1 MINNAYIYTI
11 ENNLPMK
18 RYIVLLSAAML
29 SLMPLMA
36 RENLDRSGKIA
47 KDFKA
52 RREVVTDNGY
62 FDIFSTLSG
71 KRLQAMQ
78 FLYAYM
84 PLPDIADYS
93 AEFHLENVDYALL
106 AREEMSWGS
115 QVPVREFMHF
125 VLPVRVNNENLDG
138 SRAVFYKELKERVQD
153 LSMRE
158 AVLEVNHWC
167 HEKVTYTPSDI
178 RTSSPLAT
186 VRTAYGRCGEESTF
200 TVAALRAVGIPAR
213 QVYTPRWA
221 HTDNNH
227 AWVEAWVDGEWH
239 FLGACEPEPVLDLA
253 WFNAPASRGML
264 MHTNVFGSYD
274 GPEEV
279 LSVTPCYTEINVTAN
294 YAPVVTTRIKV
305 VDENGAPLKA
315 RVEFKIFNYA
325 EFFTA
330 AEKET
335 DSKGCTSITT
345 GYGDMVAWA
354 SAGGKFGFV
363 KFTAGKENDIK
374 LVVDKAP
381 GYSATFEMDI
391 VPPRE
396 RNTVPFV
403 SEAQAA
409 GNVRRFAHEDS
420 IRNAYV
426 ATFMSPDEAL
436 AFARKLE
443 FCDGH
448 EKVVAQLMLKSRGNH
463 ATIKKFLSETPRE
476 QRELA
481 YYLLLSISDKDLRDV
496 SLPVLRDHL
505 KHTARNGSYDNVYRN
520 YILNPRVSNEMIT
533 PYKEFF
539 KGCFNEDER
548 KHFAGDPQRWVKWCR
563 ANIKVDAAW
572 NPLSLCMSPRGVWE
586 MRVADPHSRDIFFVS
601 VARAMG
607 IPARIDEV
615 TGKTQYMENYR
626 WVDVDFDVAATG
638 TRAAPQ
644 GTVKASYTPTRFIDN
659 PRYYSHFSISKIVDG
674 RLQLLGYPEEGVTW
688 ESLLKDGTALDAG
701 DYFMMTGT
709 RMADGSVL
717 AHLTFFAVE
726 KDKECNLGYVQR
738 ESSEQ
743 LQVIGDFNSENLFYD
758 LAEERTRSLLSSTG
772 RGYYIIA
779 VVAPGSEPTNHFLR
793 DVMPYK
799 DDFEKWGQK
808 MVLLFRDKDEAGR
821 FVNDFPELPST
832 VVWGTDIDDK
842 IYNEIVTNMKLQ
854 NPNRPLI
861 LVADTFNRVVF
872 VSQGY
877 SIGLGEQL
885 VKVIKQ
891 LGE

>member
-1 MINNAYIYTI
+1 MFFV
-11 ENNLPMK
+11 MS
-18 RYIVLLSAAML
+18 LS
-29 SLMPLMA
+29 A
-36 RENLDRSGKIA
+36 RENLDKNGKFA
-47 KDFKA
+47 KDFNA
-52 RREVVTDNGY
+52 RRELVADKSY
-62 FDIFSTLSG
+62 FDIFGTLSG
-71 KRLQAMQ
+71 NRLQAMQ

-93 AEFHLENVDYALL
+93 AEYHLENVDYALR
-106 AREEMSWGS
+106 ARAEMPWGK

-125 VLPVRVNNENLDG
+125 VLPVRVNNENLDC

-153 LSMRE
+153 LTMRE

-264 MHTNVFGSYD
+264 MHTNVFGSYN

-294 YAPVVTTRIKV
+294 YAPVVTTKINV

-315 RVEFKIFNYA
+315 NVEFKIFNYA

-330 AEKET
+330 AAKET
-335 DSKGCTSITT
+335 DDKGRTSITT

-354 SAGGKFGFV
+354 SVGGKFGFV
-363 KFTAGKENDIK
+363 KFTAGKDQNVK
-374 LVVDKAP
+374 LVVDKES
-381 GYSATFEMDI
+381 GYSATLEMDI
-391 VPPRE
+391 VPPHE

-403 SEAQAA
+403 SAEQAA
-409 GNVRRFAHEDS
+409 ENTRRFAVEDS

-426 ATFMSPDEAL
+426 STFMTPDEAL
-436 AFARKLE
+436 AFAQKME
-443 FCDGH
+443 YCFGY
-448 EKVVAQLMLKSRGNH
+448 EKIVAQMLVKSRGNH
-463 ATIKKFLSETPRE
+463 KTITKFLAETPRAE
-476 QRELA
+476 RELA
-481 YYLLLSISDKDLRDV
+481 YYLLKSLSDKDLRDV
-496 SLPVLRDHL
+496 NIWVLRDHMRN
-505 KHTARNGSYDNVYRN
+505 TVRNGAYDEDFQK
-520 YILNPRVSNEMIT
+520 YILCPRVSNEMIT
-533 PYKEFF
+533 PYKGFF
-539 KGCFNEDER
+539 KRHFTAEEKR
-548 KHFAGDPQRWVKWCR
+548 YFAGDPQRWVKWCR
-563 ANIKVDAAW
+563 DNIKVDATW
-572 NPLSLCMSPRGVWE
+572 NPLSLCMSPRGVWN

-601 VARAMG
+601 GARAMG

-615 TGKTQYMENYR
+615 TGKTQYMENYK
-626 WVDVDFDVAATG
+626 WVDVTFDIASTE
-638 TRAAPQ
+638 TRNAPQ
-644 GTVKASYTPTRFIDN
+644 GTLKASFNPTRFIDN

-688 ESLLKDGTALDAG
+688 ESLLKDGTQLDAG

-717 AHLTFFAVE
+717 AHLTFFNIE
-726 KDKECNLGYVQR
+726 EGKECGIDFVQR

-758 LAEERTRSLLSSTG
+758 LTEERTRSLLSSTG

-779 VVAPGSEPTNHFLR
+779 VIAPGSEPTNHFLR

-799 DDFEKWGQK
+799 EEFEKWGQK

-821 FVNDFPELPST
+821 FVNDFPDLPST

-872 VSQGY
+872 MSQGY
-877 SIGLGEQL
+877 SISLGEQL

>member
-1 MINNAYIYTI
+1 
-11 ENNLPMK
+11 MK
-18 RYIVLLSAAML
+18 RHIMIFLAAVLCVASLS
-29 SLMPLMA
+29 A

-52 RREVVTDNGY
+52 RREVVTGEGY
-62 FDIFSTLSG
+62 FDIFENLSG
-71 KRLQAMQ
+71 SRLQAMQ

-84 PLPDIADYS
+84 PLPDIADYR
-93 AEFHLENVDYALL
+93 AEFHLQNVDYALK
-106 AREEMSWGS
+106 ARAEMPWGKR
-115 QVPVREFMHF
+115 VPVREFLHF
-125 VLPVRVNNENLDG
+125 VLPVRVNNENMDS
-138 SRAVFYKELKERVQD
+138 SRAVFYNELRERVQD

-227 AWVEAWVDGEWH
+227 AWVEAWIDGKWH

-264 MHTNVFGSYD
+264 MHTNAFGRYD

-279 LSVTPCYTEINVTAN
+279 LSVTPCYTEINVTSN
-294 YAPVVTTRIKV
+294 YAPVVTTNIRV
-305 VDENGAPLKA
+305 VDEKGNPLKA
-315 RVEFKIFNYA
+315 NVEFKIFNYA

-330 AEKET
+330 ASKET
-335 DSKGCTSITT
+335 DDKGRTSITS

-354 SAGGKFGFV
+354 SAAGRFGFV
-363 KFTAGKENDIK
+363 KFTAGKESDVE

-381 GYSATFEMDI
+381 GYNATLEMNI

-403 SEAQAA
+403 TAEQAA
-409 GNVRRFAHEDS
+409 ENVRRFACEDS

-426 ATFMSPDEAL
+426 ASFITPDDAL
-436 AFARKLE
+436 SFARKLE
-443 FCDGH
+443 FNDGH
-448 EKVVAQLMLKSRGNH
+448 EKVVAQLLLKSRGNH
-463 ATIKKFLSETPRE
+463 STIRKFLSETPRQE
-476 QRELA
+476 LQLA

-496 SLPVLRDHL
+496 NIRVLRDHL
-505 KHTARNGSYDNVYRN
+505 NNSARNGAYDEVYRK
-520 YILNPRVSNEMIT
+520 YILCPRVSNEMIT
-533 PYKEFF
+533 PYKGFF
-539 KGCFNEDER
+539 KRRFTADEMR
-548 KHFAGDPQRWVKWCR
+548 FFAGDPQRWVNWCR
-563 ANIKVDAAW
+563 KNIAIDASW
-572 NPLSLCMSPRGVWE
+572 NPLSLCMSPRGVWN
-586 MRVADPHSRDIFFVS
+586 MRVSDPHSRDIFFVS
-601 VARAMG
+601 GARAMG

-615 TGKTQYMENYR
+615 TGKTQYMENYK
-626 WVDVDFDVAATG
+626 WIDVDFDAVATEIKN
-638 TRAAPQ
+638 APQ
-644 GTVKASYTPTRFIDN
+644 GTLKASYNPTRFIDN

-688 ESLLKDGTALDAG
+688 ETLLKDGTPLDAG

-717 AHLTFFAVE
+717 AHLTFFTIGE
-726 KDKECNLGYVQR
+726 GKECSIEYVQR
-738 ESSEQ
+738 ESDEQ

-758 LAEERTRSLLSSTG
+758 LAGERQRSLLSATG

-779 VVAPGSEPTNHFLR
+779 VIAPGSEPTNHFLR
-793 DVMPYK
+793 DVIPYK
-799 DDFEKWGQK
+799 NDFEKWGQK

-872 VSQGY
+872 MSQGY
-877 SIGLGEQL
+877 SISLGEQL

-891 LGE
+891 LAE

>member
-1 MINNAYIYTI
+1 M
-11 ENNLPMK
+11 LFF
-18 RYIVLLSAAML
+18 AAML
-29 SLMPLMA
+29 SIVSLSA
-36 RENLDRSGKIA
+36 RENLDRNGRIA

-52 RREVVTDNGY
+52 RCEVVAVDE
-62 FDIFSTLSG
+62 FSEVLEGLSG
-71 KRLQAMQ
+71 SRRQAMQ

-93 AEFHLENVDYALL
+93 AEYHLENVDYALK
-106 AREEMSWGS
+106 ARAEMPWGK
-115 QVPVREFMHF
+115 QVPVREFLHF
-125 VLPVRVNNENLDG
+125 VLPVRVNNENLDC
-138 SRAVFYKELKERVQD
+138 SRPAFYKELKERIEN

-227 AWVEAWVDGEWH
+227 AWVEAWVDGKWH

-264 MHTNVFGSYD
+264 MHTNVFGRYD

-294 YAPVVTTRIKV
+294 YAPVVTTGINV
-305 VDENGAPLKA
+305 VDENGAPLEA
-315 RVEFKIFNYA
+315 TVEFKIFNYA

-330 AEKET
+330 AEKVT
-335 DSKGCTSITT
+335 DAQGRTSITT

-354 SAGGKFGFV
+354 SAGGKFGFA
-363 KFTAGKENDIK
+363 KFTAGKERNVKI
-374 LVVDKAP
+374 VVDKAP
-381 GYSATFEMDI
+381 GYSATFAMDI

-396 RNTVPFV
+396 RNTVPHITP
-403 SEAQAA
+403 AQAA
-409 GNVRRFAHEDS
+409 ENARRFAYEDS
-420 IRNAYV
+420 VRNAYV
-426 ATFMSPDEAL
+426 ATFMTADEAL
-436 AFARKLE
+436 EYARKLE
-443 FCDGH
+443 FNDGH
-448 EKVVAQLMLKSRGNH
+448 EKVVAQLLLKSRGNYK
-463 ATIKKFLSETPRE
+463 TIMKFLSETPRE
-476 QRELA
+476 ERELA

-496 SLPVLRDHL
+496 NSFVLLDHL
-505 KHTARNGSYDNVYRN
+505 ISTVRNGAYDENFRK
-520 YILNPRVSNEMIT
+520 YILNPRVSNEMLT
-533 PYKEFF
+533 QYKGFF
-539 KGCFNEDER
+539 RKCFDADKR
-548 KHFAGDPQRWVKWCR
+548 QYFAGDPQRWVKWCR
-563 ANIKVDAAW
+563 DSIKVDATW

-586 MRVADPHSRDIFFVS
+586 MRTADPHSRDIFFVS
-601 VARAMG
+601 AARAMG

-615 TGKTQYMENYR
+615 TGKTQYMENNR
-626 WVDVDFDVAATG
+626 WIDVDFDVVATDVKN
-638 TRAAPQ
+638 APQ
-644 GTVKASYTPTRFIDN
+644 GTLKASFTPTRFIDN

-688 ESLLKDGTALDAG
+688 ASLLKDGTPMDAG
-701 DYFMMTGT
+701 NYLMMTGT

-717 AHLTFFAVE
+717 AHLTFLNVE
-726 KDKECNLGYVQR
+726 EGKECNIEFVQR

-758 LAEERTRSLLSSTG
+758 LAEERERSLLSSTG

-779 VVAPGSEPTNHFLR
+779 VIAPGSEPTNHFLR

-799 DDFEKWGQK
+799 EDFEKWGQK

-821 FVNDFPELPST
+821 FVNDFPDLPST
-832 VVWGTDIDDK
+832 VAWGTDIDDK

-877 SIGLGEQL
+877 SISLGEQL

>member
-1 MINNAYIYTI
+1 
-11 ENNLPMK
+11 MK
-18 RYIVLLSAAML
+18 RYIMIILAAMFFTNSL
-29 SLMPLMA
+29 SA
-36 RENLDRSGKIA
+36 RENLDRNGKFA

-52 RREVVTDNGY
+52 RREVVTGDGY
-62 FDIFSTLSG
+62 FDIFKTLSG
-71 KRLQAMQ
+71 SRLQAMQ

-93 AEFHLENVDYALL
+93 ADFHLQNVDYALK
-106 AREEMSWGS
+106 ARAEMPWGK

-125 VLPVRVNNENLDG
+125 VLPVRVNNENMDS
-138 SRAVFYKELKERVQD
+138 SRAVFYNELKDRVQD
-153 LSMRE
+153 LTMME

-227 AWVEAWVDGEWH
+227 AWVEAWVDGKWH

-264 MHTNVFGSYD
+264 MHTNVFGSYN

-294 YAPVVTTRIKV
+294 YAPVVTTKINV
-305 VDENGAPLKA
+305 VDESGAPLKA
-315 RVEFKIFNYA
+315 NVEFKIFNYA

-330 AEKET
+330 ASKET
-335 DSKGCTSITT
+335 DEKGRTSITS

-363 KFTAGKENDIK
+363 KFTAGKDKEVK

-396 RNTVPFV
+396 RNTVPYV

-409 GNVRRFAHEDS
+409 ENTSRFAYEDS

-426 ATFMSPDEAL
+426 STFMSPDEAL
-436 AFARKLE
+436 AFAQKME
-443 FCDGH
+443 YCFGY
-448 EKVVAQLMLKSRGNH
+448 EKIVAQMLVKSRGNH
-463 ATIKKFLSETPRE
+463 KTVTKFLAETPRSE
-476 QRELA
+476 RELA
-481 YYLLLSISDKDLRDV
+481 YYLLNSLSDKDLRDV
-496 SLPVLRDHL
+496 NIWVLRDHM
-505 KHTARNGSYDNVYRN
+505 KNTARNGAYDEIYRN

-533 PYKEFF
+533 PYKGFF
-539 KGCFNEDER
+539 RRHFTADER
-548 KHFAGDPQRWVKWCR
+548 RYFAGDPQRWVKWCR
-563 ANIKVDAAW
+563 DNIRIDASW
-572 NPLSLCMSPRGVWE
+572 NPLSLCMSPRGVWN

-601 VARAMG
+601 GARAMG

-615 TGKTQYMENYR
+615 TGKTQYMENYK
-626 WVDVDFDVAATG
+626 WVDVDFDVVATE
-638 TRAAPQ
+638 TRNAPQ
-644 GTVKASYTPTRFIDN
+644 GTLKASYAPTRFIDN

-701 DYFMMTGT
+701 NYFMMTGT

-717 AHLTFFAVE
+717 AHLNFFVIE
-726 KDKECNLGYVQR
+726 EGKECNIEYVQR

-779 VVAPGSEPTNHFLR
+779 VIAPGSEPTNHFLR

-799 DDFEKWGQK
+799 DEFEKWEQK

-832 VVWGTDIDDK
+832 VVWGTDINDT

-877 SIGLGEQL
+877 SISLGEQL